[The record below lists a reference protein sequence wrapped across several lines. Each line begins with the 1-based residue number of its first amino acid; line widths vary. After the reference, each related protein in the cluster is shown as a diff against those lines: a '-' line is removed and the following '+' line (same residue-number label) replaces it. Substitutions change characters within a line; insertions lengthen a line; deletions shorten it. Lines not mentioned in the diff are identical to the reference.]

1 MKCDPE
7 AAIKRRIAAQLTE
20 TLDTQRTT
28 HELMTI
34 IVLHDVFGF
43 GRERLIK
50 FGKALQ
56 KQYEDFSAEC
66 DITDT
71 LRRNAPKATNFDTAI
86 IRAVQALRSYG
97 IDYRDV
103 LGDTAQILVTG
114 SDGKLREVTEFIQ
127 DMEERR
133 NGKADD
139 KG

>member
-7 AAIKRRIAAQLTE
+7 AAIKRRIAAQLAE

-56 KQYEDFSAEC
+56 KQYDEFSVEC

-71 LRRNAPKATNFDTAI
+71 LRKNSPKATNFDTAI

-97 IDYRDV
+97 IDYHDI
-103 LGDTAQILVTG
+103 LPNTAHIMI
-114 SDGKLREVTEFIQ
+114 SDGKGRSVDVDEFIR
-127 DMEERR
+127 DMER
-133 NGKADD
+133 

>member
-7 AAIKRRIAAQLTE
+7 ASIRRRIAAQLTE

-56 KQYEDFSAEC
+56 KQYDDFSREC
-66 DITDT
+66 DLTDT
-71 LRRNAPKATNFDTAI
+71 LRRGSEKATNFDTAI
-86 IRAVQALRSYG
+86 VRAVQALRSYG
-97 IDYRDV
+97 IDYHEI
-103 LGDTAQILVTG
+103 LGDTERIIITDSKGNSRDL
-114 SDGKLREVTEFIQ
+114 DEVIAE
-127 DMEERR
+127 MERK
-133 NGKADD
+133 N
-139 KG
+139 

>member
-1 MKCDPE
+1 MKCDPS
-7 AAIKRRIAAQLTE
+7 AALRHRIAAQLTE

-56 KQYEDFSAEC
+56 KQYDDFSAEC

-97 IDYRDV
+97 IDYHEI
-103 LGDTAQILVTG
+103 LGDTERIIITDSKGNSRDVEDFIAEMER
-114 SDGKLREVTEFIQ
+114 GKW
-127 DMEERR
+127 
-133 NGKADD
+133 
-139 KG
+139 

>member
-7 AAIKRRIAAQLTE
+7 AAIRRRIAAQLTE

-56 KQYEDFSAEC
+56 KQYDDFSREC
-66 DITDT
+66 DLTDT
-71 LRRNAPKATNFDTAI
+71 MRRNSPKATNFDTAI
-86 IRAVQALRSYG
+86 VRAVQSLRSYG
-97 IDYRDV
+97 IDYHDILPDTAHIMISDSKGNSRDV
-103 LGDTAQILVTG
+103 DELIA
-114 SDGKLREVTEFIQ
+114 E
-127 DMEERR
+127 MERK
-133 NGKADD
+133 N
-139 KG
+139 

>member
-1 MKCDPE
+1 MKWSPE
-7 AAIKRRIAAQLTE
+7 ESLKRRIVAELTE

-56 KQYEDFSAEC
+56 KQYDDFSREC
-66 DITDT
+66 DLTDT
-71 LRRNAPKATNFDTAI
+71 LRRGSEKATNFDTAI
-86 IRAVQALRSYG
+86 VRAVQALRSYS
-97 IDYRDV
+97 IDYHEI
-103 LGDTAQILVTG
+103 LPDTAHIMITD
-114 SDGKLREVTEFIQ
+114 SKGKSMDVDDFIA
-127 DMEERR
+127 ELER
-133 NGKADD
+133 

>member
-7 AAIKRRIAAQLTE
+7 AAIRRRIAAQLTE

-56 KQYEDFSAEC
+56 KQYDDFSAEC

-97 IDYRDV
+97 IDYHEI
-103 LGDTAQILVTG
+103 LGDTERIIITDSKGNSRDL
-114 SDGKLREVTEFIQ
+114 DEFIAE
-127 DMEERR
+127 MERK
-133 NGKADD
+133 N
-139 KG
+139 

>member
-56 KQYEDFSAEC
+56 KQYDDFSAEC

-97 IDYRDV
+97 IDYHEI
-103 LGDTAQILVTG
+103 LGDTERIIITDSKGNSRDVEDFIAEMER
-114 SDGKLREVTEFIQ
+114 GKW
-127 DMEERR
+127 
-133 NGKADD
+133 
-139 KG
+139 

>member
-7 AAIKRRIAAQLTE
+7 AAIRRRIAAQLTE

-56 KQYEDFSAEC
+56 KQYDDFSREC
-66 DITDT
+66 DLTDT
-71 LRRNAPKATNFDTAI
+71 LRRNSPKATNFDTAI
-86 IRAVQALRSYG
+86 VRAVQALRSYG
-97 IDYRDV
+97 IDYHEILPDTAHIMITDSKGKSRDV
-103 LGDTAQILVTG
+103 D
-114 SDGKLREVTEFIQ
+114 DFIAE
-127 DMEERR
+127 MER
-133 NGKADD
+133 